1 MDFYDMNDF
10 IPHYDI
16 SVEELSEDINET
28 LELFNHYKESGRE
41 VR

>member
-28 LELFNHYKESGRE
+28 LRNKPHSKI
-41 VR
+41 